1 MRWKT
6 DVVDRGATSG
16 TQKGKSDVNT
26 VCVHGE
32 AEVVNGPGPE
42 DLEDG
47 SRHSGKGLGE
57 CKSMAL
63 L

>member
-6 DVVDRGATSG
+6 DVVDSGATSG

-47 SRHSGKGLGE
+47 SRRSGKGLGE
-57 CKSMAL
+57 CKSMVL